1 MYSGN
6 LSISW
11 RYLTECQNIQFLV
24 LDPLIARC
32 STVKPTIQ
40 ITVLWDL
47 SGVRF
52 LCGFLI
58 KTADGPQ
65 VEHFEFPCRISR
77 ERQYWRYKSQEK
89 KKGRPWRCCH
99 TLAQEACGCVLW
111 LSSSDSLDARLGL
124 RVQTQHGLGPAW
136 SLGTPGVVEGGG
148 RVPWRAGVR
157 ERSAEWTGSLQPALH
172 TFPHSVR
179 WGWLYYPWLCSLPPC
194 GSVGNSPWRRNAWE
208 AAVKR
213 PMTSYSP
220 TLQRCQWISSAHTE
234 VPVRFLLSHFKI
246 WLEGMS
252 LEAQWLRLC
261 FCSREHGFDPWTG
274 NYDPMCCV
282 LQRKQF

>member
-1 MYSGN
+1 MDHRWN
-6 LSISW
+6 TLSS
-11 RYLTECQNIQFLV
+11 LVESLEKDSTEGAKAKKRRRKTVAV
-24 LDPLIARC
+24 LSHVGAGSTWMRVVAEQQWQPRCPPGAESPDPAR
-32 STVKPTIQ
+32 
-40 ITVLWDL
+40 
-47 SGVRF
+47 
-52 LCGFLI
+52 
-58 KTADGPQ
+58 
-65 VEHFEFPCRISR
+65 SR
-77 ERQYWRYKSQEK
+77 ACLEP
-89 KKGRPWRCCH
+89 GDTRCC
-99 TLAQEACGCVLW
+99 G
-111 LSSSDSLDARLGL
+111 R
-124 RVQTQHGLGPAW
+124 R
-136 SLGTPGVVEGGG
+136 G

-246 WLEGMS
+246 RLEGMS